1 MLKTGFT
8 KPLYTHKI
16 NLINTFLIILSFIFT
31 TSLFTQDF
39 SIAVSFVNGETYLVR
54 KGKKQLLKPKT
65 MLAKDDEIQTENGI
79 ADLQLGTEAI
89 FRINKN
95 TKILIKNL
103 VSSEN
108 KKSVSIFLEI
118 GELFAKINKIK
129 DGNKTMEFNSPSINA
144 GVRGTEFLFSEKSTE
159 LENDNAPSGLFLKEG
174 EVEVSNSRKL
184 EQTEILKAG
193 EEVLVTSNGLKK
205 GIIEA
210 YLKEKMEILNTL
222 VIQKDLNNKSLN
234 EMKNKNQD
242 LYRK

>member
-1 MLKTGFT
+1 MLKTGII
-8 KPLYTHKI
+8 KPLTIYKI
-16 NLINTFLIILSFIFT
+16 NLINTFIILFTFIFT
-31 TSLFTQDF
+31 TSLLSHEF

-54 KGKKQLLKPKT
+54 KGKRQLLKPKT
-65 MLAKDDEIQTENGI
+65 MLAKEDEIQTENGI
-79 ADLQLGTEAI
+79 ADLQLGTDAI

-95 TKILIKNL
+95 TKIQIKNL
-103 VSSEN
+103 VNNEN
-108 KKSVSIFLEI
+108 KKSVSIFLEV

-129 DGNKTMEFNSPSINA
+129 EGNASMDFYSPSINA

-234 EMKNKNQD
+234 ELKNKNQD

>member
-1 MLKTGFT
+1 MLKTGII
-8 KPLYTHKI
+8 KPLIIHKL
-16 NLINTFLIILSFIFT
+16 NLINTFIILFTFIST
-31 TSLFTQDF
+31 TSILSQDF

-65 MLAKDDEIQTENGI
+65 MLAKEDEIQTENGI

-95 TKILIKNL
+95 SKIQIKNL
-103 VSSEN
+103 VNNEG
-108 KKSVSIFLEI
+108 KKSVSIFLEV

-129 DGNKTMEFNSPSINA
+129 DGNISMDFYSPSINA
-144 GVRGTEFLFSEKSTE
+144 GVRGTEFLFSEKSSE
-159 LENDNAPSGLFLKEG
+159 IENDNAPSGLFLKEG
-174 EVEVSNSRKL
+174 EVEVTNSRKL
-184 EQTEILKAG
+184 EQMEILKAG

-222 VIQKDLNNKSLN
+222 VIQKDLNNKALN

>member
-1 MLKTGFT
+1 MLKTGII
-8 KPLYTHKI
+8 KPLTIYKI
-16 NLINTFLIILSFIFT
+16 NLINTFIILFTFIFT
-31 TSLFTQDF
+31 TSLLSQEF

-54 KGKKQLLKPKT
+54 KGKRQLLKPKT
-65 MLAKDDEIQTENGI
+65 MLAKEDEIQTENGI
-79 ADLQLGTEAI
+79 ADLQLGTDAI

-95 TKILIKNL
+95 TKIQIKNL
-103 VSSEN
+103 VNNEN
-108 KKSVSIFLEI
+108 KKSVSIFLEV

-129 DGNKTMEFNSPSINA
+129 EGNASMDFYSPSINA

-234 EMKNKNQD
+234 ELKNKNQD